1 MRAIGVSHTACK
13 DEFRRNLWSH
23 SWSVFSFFI
32 TYICINS
39 SNSRL
44 TSLKYFY
51 KILFYQK
58 NSRTSAV
65 SSTSFRSILIFAS
78 CVVGTCNIQYRWVFI
93 WRFVFLVHYNG
104 KLSVGIIVTLLGR
117 WRILMARY
125 LLSSG
130 MSFVLLYK
138 KKLRTSA
145 VSSTNFRSILIFAS
159 CVVGTCNILQVQ
171 YRWVFIWRFVF
182 LVDYNGRCWH
192 FYFEW
197 GILS

>member
-1 MRAIGVSHTACK
+1 M
-13 DEFRRNLWSH
+13 
-23 SWSVFSFFI
+23 
-32 TYICINS
+32 
-39 SNSRL
+39 
-44 TSLKYFY
+44 
-51 KILFYQK
+51 
-58 NSRTSAV
+58 
-65 SSTSFRSILIFAS
+65 
-78 CVVGTCNIQYRWVFI
+78 
-93 WRFVFLVHYNG
+93 VHYNG

-171 YRWVFIWRFVF
+171 YR
-182 LVDYNGRCWH
+182 
-192 FYFEW
+192 
-197 GILS
+197 